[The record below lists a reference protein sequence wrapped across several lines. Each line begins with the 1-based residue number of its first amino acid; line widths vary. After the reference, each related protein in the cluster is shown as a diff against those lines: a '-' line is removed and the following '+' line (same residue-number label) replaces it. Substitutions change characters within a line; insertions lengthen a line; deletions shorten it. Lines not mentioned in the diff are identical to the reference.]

1 MAKRKRKKSFEGL
14 VVFLLFCILLT
25 LLFLSALVA
34 HQMGYLQELNLP
46 DLPFLKQP
54 ESSASSEELPAD
66 APDESLPQVKICYI
80 DVGQGD
86 STLIVAPEATVL
98 IDGGTPAQ
106 GSTIYDLLKEEN
118 IDRLDYV
125 INTHPHSDHVGGLAR
140 VVRSLGSGNVGKVL
154 VTEYPPELEPDIQSW
169 PQFLETAEIMGA
181 EIETAAPD
189 TSYDLGGGATLTILG
204 PTRLH
209 DDMNNNSIVCRLD
222 FGEASFLFAGDCG
235 VDALRELSE
244 QGSALE
250 VDILKVGHHGSS
262 SSTDSVVLRLTDPK
276 AAVISCGAENDY
288 GHPHREVTALLEE
301 RNIPCFRTDLQ
312 GDIWLTTDGQTIMAR
327 ADHGQQEP
335 WTVNAK

>member
-46 DLPFLKQP
+46 DLPFFKQP

-66 APDESLPQVKICYI
+66 APDESLPQVKVCYI
-80 DVGQGD
+80 DVEQGD

-118 IDRLDYV
+118 IDRLDYI

-154 VTEYPPELEPDIQSW
+154 ITEYPPELEPDIQSW

-181 EIETAAPD
+181 DIEPVDAGTV
-189 TSYDLGGGATLTILG
+189 YDLGFGASLTILG
-204 PTRLH
+204 PTQLH
-209 DDMNNNSIVCRLD
+209 EDMNDNSIVCRLD
-222 FGEASFLFAGDCG
+222 FGEASFLFTGDCG
-235 VDALRELSE
+235 TDALRQLQE
-244 QGSALE
+244 QGSNLE
-250 VDILKVGHHGSS
+250 VDILKLGHHGSNT
-262 SSTDSVVLRLTDPK
+262 STDSVVLRMTDPK
-276 AAVISCGAENDY
+276 AAIISCGAENDY
-288 GHPHREVTALLEE
+288 GHPHRDVTSLLEE
-301 RNIPCFRTDLQ
+301 RSIPCFRTDLQ
-312 GDIWLTTDGQTIMAR
+312 GSIWLTIDGQTIMAR

-335 WTVNAK
+335 WTANAE